1 MVEKIKEY
9 WQWALGVIVAIIG
22 IGALAG
28 KKRDSKAKVKEGDS
42 EFEKK
47 RSEKIIEAQE
57 DIYEQHLE
65 KRSAAQE
72 EFARKSEKIAEIK
85 SARQKEL
92 ENNPDELDRILK
104 EKYKLKGE

>member
-1 MVEKIKEY
+1 VIEKIKEY

-42 EFEKK
+42 ELEKK
-47 RSEKIIEAQE
+47 RSEKIIAAQE
-57 DIYEQHLE
+57 DIYEKHLE
-65 KRSAAQE
+65 KRSTAQE

-85 SARQKEL
+85 SIRQKEL